1 MTEEIFKC
9 DHCNDAYFETKKALR
24 GHQIKCRPKVN
35 TRDEAKQERVPF
47 GTPEQKWNTPSDDG
61 FHYRVFNDNWRKE
74 PGRVQRAMKAGY
86 EVVENVESG
95 TNVGTNDDGTEI
107 RGVLMRIPDEFHKED
122 QAKKDKALDVIDK
135 QIHGGKFGKGLDQAY
150 GDVKIN
156 TIVNKE

>member
-9 DHCNDAYFETKKALR
+9 EHCNDAYFEEEKQLR

-35 TRDEAKQERVPF
+35 TRDEVKKERVPF

-86 EVVENVESG
+86 EVVENEQSG

-107 RGVLMRIPDEFHKED
+107 RGVLMRKPDKFHKED
-122 QAKKDKALDVIDK
+122 MAKRNEELDKIDE
-135 QIHGGKFGKGLDQAY
+135 QIHGGKFDNKLDKAY
-150 GDVKIN
+150 GDVKIQ
-156 TIVNKE
+156 TTKE